1 MNVNKKYKAMHL
13 GRGGGG
19 GGGGVLLSRN
29 DTCDNSRLIQLTV
42 AVAVAIQVANIQS
55 TPLIKVKTAK
65 TGVCR

>member
-1 MNVNKKYKAMHL
+1 MNVNKDIKL
-13 GRGGGG
+13 CTLG

-42 AVAVAIQVANIQS
+42 AVAIQVANIQS

-65 TGVCR
+65 TGACR

>member
-1 MNVNKKYKAMHL
+1 MHL
-13 GRGGGG
+13 GGGGVG

-42 AVAVAIQVANIQS
+42 AVAIQVANMQS

-65 TGVCR
+65 TGACR